1 VSARAAQFRALY
13 KELRIA
19 DQQTYYGNRT
29 EEYKRAHSQ
38 AMTVRYVLLIA
49 AAVAGLGGQLTAGT
63 GRAGLG
69 VVAALLAA
77 LAGALTAFEAL
88 IGFPQLAKL
97 YNDAALNLAEA
108 EIDWDAAR
116 SDGDL
121 GAQVDRV
128 ERIFRVENGQW
139 GQLVTEHAPKTTPNT
154 EGRGR

>member
-1 VSARAAQFRALY
+1 VSARAEQFRALY

-19 DQQTYYGNRT
+19 DQQIYYSDRT
-29 EEYKRAHSQ
+29 EEYKRAHGQ
-38 AMTVRYVLLIA
+38 VIIVRYVLLITA
-49 AAVAGLGGQLTAGT
+49 AAAGLGGQLTTGT

-88 IGFPQLAKL
+88 IGFPQLSKL

-116 SDGDL
+116 PDGDL
-121 GAQVDRV
+121 TGQVDRV
-128 ERIFRVENGQW
+128 ERIFRLENGQW
-139 GQLVTEHAPKTTPNT
+139 GQLVIEHASKTTPNAD
-154 EGRGR
+154 GRGS